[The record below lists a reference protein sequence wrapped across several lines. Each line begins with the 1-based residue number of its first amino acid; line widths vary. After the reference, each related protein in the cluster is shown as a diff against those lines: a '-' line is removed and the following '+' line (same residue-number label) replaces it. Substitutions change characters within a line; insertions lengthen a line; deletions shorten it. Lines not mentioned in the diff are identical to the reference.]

1 MISLLVMAGAI
12 LSLAVTFYLY
22 RKSNTEY
29 LALAQ
34 AARMTDEIPPEL
46 PAEDAAEPKEAPDEA
61 GETEEQSAPEEP
73 AAVPIPINFSYLESV
88 NEDIIAWIEVEGT
101 TVDFPILYDES
112 TTMFYLNHNHVRAY
126 TPYGSIFMLSENK
139 PDFRDFNSLV
149 YGHNIV
155 DGSMFGVLHD
165 FEDPDFF
172 KENKTILVYTP
183 DRVLQYRIFAAY
195 RTDNLNQIQNFDYE
209 TPEGRQAYI
218 DRIYTHDVRANF
230 DPDVSVSPDDRIL
243 TLSTCIANAAY
254 RYLVQGVLISELPG
268 IPSDYEAEE

>member
-12 LSLAVTFYLY
+12 LSLVVTFYLY

-46 PAEDAAEPKEAPDEA
+46 PAEDAAEPKKAPDEA

-101 TVDFPILYDES
+101 TIDFPILYDES

-126 TPYGSIFMLSENK
+126 TPYGSIFMLSENR
-139 PDFRDFNSLV
+139 PDFMDFNTLV
-149 YGHNIV
+149 YGHNLV